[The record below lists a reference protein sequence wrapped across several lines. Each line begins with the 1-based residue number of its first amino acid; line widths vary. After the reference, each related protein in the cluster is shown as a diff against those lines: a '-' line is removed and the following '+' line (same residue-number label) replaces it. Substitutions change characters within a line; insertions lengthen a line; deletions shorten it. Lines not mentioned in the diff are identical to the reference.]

1 MKALALVWSWS
12 SAPSVPG
19 EPVRMPGDRGRISH
33 AQRLR
38 EGIPLPAALVQEL
51 AACDRPSGLSLPW

>member
-1 MKALALVWSWS
+1 LAGLP
-12 SAPSVPG
+12 PSVPG

-33 AQRLR
+33 VQRLR

-51 AACDRPSGLSLPW
+51 SACDRPAGLSLPW